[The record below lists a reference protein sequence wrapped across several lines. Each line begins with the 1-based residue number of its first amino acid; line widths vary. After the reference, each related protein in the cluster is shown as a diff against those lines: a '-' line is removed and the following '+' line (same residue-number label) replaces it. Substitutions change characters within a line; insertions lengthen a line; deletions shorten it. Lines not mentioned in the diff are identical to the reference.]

1 MVAAPVTGL
10 GSIDSIRVRDWAAK
24 PLPVRLRGTLVPV
37 GASFGVSWFR
47 TLCGFVRTPDDSILL
62 QAIEDK
68 GQTLKPLGL
77 GTIKTQI
84 VDLYHART
92 AVGVSTQVVSQ

>member
-1 MVAAPVTGL
+1 MVPE
-10 GSIDSIRVRDWAAK
+10 

-84 VDLYHART
+84 VDLYHAREHLWEL
-92 AVGVSTQVVSQ
+92 ARKLHPMMQ